1 MSSALRGRSC
11 ASSATTDA
19 GSQRRGLYPGAL
31 RRAFLSCVVVLAAS
45 ASLGGAAEAKVGAV
59 AAHPQIQVGGF
70 PTGIALNPV
79 TNTIYVGNGTTGT
92 LSLING
98 KKCNAGD
105 AGGCGQHVTAVTAGT
120 DPIGIAVN
128 GTTNTV
134 YVANASGTVAV
145 VSGRT
150 CDAANMSRCHVQ
162 PATVRVGAN
171 PQFLAVDQTTNT
183 IYVANSSANTV
194 SVIDGST
201 RRVRATVPVGPL
213 PFTLTVN
220 EATSSVYVTDLGAA
234 TISVIDARACNAAN
248 VNGCGHKPIVVNVG
262 QTPGGIAVNT
272 RTDTIYVTGEFSNDV
287 SVIDGKTCNAR
298 TTSGC
303 RQTPVH
309 VLAGAGARGI
319 AVNEVTNTVYVAN
332 TAANTVSVING
343 ATCNATE
350 HSGCGQKAAVAPV
363 GISPRRVAVDPVTN
377 TIYVTNAGSNSVTML
392 DGRTCSG
399 VVHTGCGPAGIPS
412 PKAPPTT
419 TTPPSIA

>member
-1 MSSALRGRSC
+1 M
-11 ASSATTDA
+11 
-19 GSQRRGLYPGAL
+19 QLYPGVL
-31 RRAFLSCVVVLAAS
+31 HRACFICVIFLATS
-45 ASLGGAAEAKVGAV
+45 ASLGGAAAAKVGA
-59 AAHPQIQVGGF
+59 ASAHPQIKVGGF

-105 AGGCGQHVTAVTAGT
+105 SRGCSQHVTAVTAGT

-128 GTTNTV
+128 GATNTV

-145 VSGRT
+145 VNGGK
-150 CDAANMSRCHVQ
+150 CDAANMSGCHVQ

-183 IYVANSSANTV
+183 IYVANSAANTV

-201 RRVRATVPVGPL
+201 RRVRATIPVGPL
-213 PFTLTVN
+213 PFTLAIN

-234 TISVIDARACNAAN
+234 TISVIDAKACNATN
-248 VNGCGHKPIVVNVG
+248 VSGCGRKPIVVNVG

-298 TTSGC
+298 ATSGC

-343 ATCNATE
+343 ATCNATV
-350 HSGCGQKAAVAPV
+350 HSGCGQQAAVAPV

-399 VVHTGCGPAGIPS
+399 VVHTGCAPAGTPANAS

-419 TTPPSIA
+419 TTPPYTA